1 MKKHV
6 HIIVDGRVQGV
17 GFRHYTQL
25 KAMECSIKGWVRNR
39 DDHKVEIDAEGEE
52 SNIQKFIEEIK
63 KGPSPFASVSNVE
76 VKIVNTPSHTHSF
89 RVKYS

>member
-1 MKKHV
+1 M
-6 HIIVDGRVQGV
+6 IVDGRVQGV

-25 KAMECSIKGWVRNR
+25 KAMECSINGWVRNR
-39 DDHKVEIDAEGEE
+39 EDQKVEIDAEGEE

-76 VKIVNTPSHTHSF
+76 VKVVNTPSHTNSF

>member
-6 HIIVDGRVQGV
+6 HMIVDGRVQGV

-25 KAMECSIKGWVRNR
+25 KAMEYSINGWVRNR
-39 DDHKVEIDAEGEE
+39 DDQKVEIDAEGEE

>member
-6 HIIVDGRVQGV
+6 HMIVDGRVKGV

-25 KAMECSIKGWVRNR
+25 KAMECSINGWVRNR
-39 DDHKVEIDAEGEE
+39 DDQKVEIDAEGEE

>member
-1 MKKHV
+1 M
-6 HIIVDGRVQGV
+6 IVDGRVQGV

-25 KAMECSIKGWVRNR
+25 KAMECYINGWVRNR
-39 DDHKVEIDAEGEE
+39 DDQKVEIDAEGEE

-76 VKIVNTPSHTHSF
+76 IKVVNTPSNIHSF